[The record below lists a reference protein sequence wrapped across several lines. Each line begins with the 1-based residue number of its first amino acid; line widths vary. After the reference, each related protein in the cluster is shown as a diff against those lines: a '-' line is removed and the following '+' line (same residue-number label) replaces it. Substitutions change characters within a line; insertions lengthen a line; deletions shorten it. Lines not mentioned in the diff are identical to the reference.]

1 MVELFCVV
9 AAHVYI
15 EQCIDILNVFKVN
28 YKGYRV
34 TFFKV
39 SLVFFLNLIMFVTLI
54 WFGVAGRRKFF
65 SLISGRS
72 QSHWLKYCSV
82 ESKLLYRNLLK

>member
-15 EQCIDILNVFKVN
+15 EQCIGILNVFKVN

-54 WFGVAGRRKFF
+54 WFGVAGQRKFF